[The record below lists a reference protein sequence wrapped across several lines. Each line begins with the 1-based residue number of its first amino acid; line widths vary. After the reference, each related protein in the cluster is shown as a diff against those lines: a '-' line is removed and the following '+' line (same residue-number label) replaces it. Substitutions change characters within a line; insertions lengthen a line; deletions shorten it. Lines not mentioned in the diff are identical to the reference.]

1 MKILRNKI
9 KNAPPQYQPNIIWI
23 LLLLF
28 TLSTTNLMAQTLVNK
43 DWATPSVHP
52 LVLDWYS
59 STVDASGQ
67 VINVG
72 NTTVSGQGTDIAIQK
87 VDNDGNVVW
96 QRIYNS
102 SNNQNDVG
110 IAVTTDFDDNIYICG
125 MTNVNNQQDV
135 LVVKYNRDGVF
146 QWVNQYNNAAN
157 GNDVATT
164 LKTDTWGN
172 VYVAAVSE
180 TPTTASDFLLLK
192 LNTNGVLLWQK
203 RYDYAGLFEIPAA
216 LAFDNNNN
224 VLIVGASASDFT
236 NWDYTIVKYTPEGI
250 LQNVVRNNAAGA
262 GFDQPVAAKRDPSGN
277 FYVVGKASSDGV
289 NYNIKTVKFNP
300 DLSLAWVR
308 TYDASGR
315 EDAAKD
321 LAIDD
326 DGNVVVAGYST
337 KSNGLK
343 EITLIKYN
351 TDGNTEWIHKQAAK
365 DDSGDAIAK
374 SLDIDDDGKVYFLA
388 EEKGTANSKDVV
400 AMKLNT
406 NGAVEWSQH
415 LNTSADETPTHIA
428 VDADGHI
435 LVSEIVGTVY
445 QTVRYSEYVPN
456 NAVIRDSANRAVAMQ
471 YQVIVRFN
479 ENAVNRDAVDGNIGS
494 AESVFGD
501 LEYFLQP
508 NAAQAVRTKLSG
520 QCNTITSIN
529 NACPLKLSKVFP
541 LLRTTDTT
549 TISRMGEVIPIPTFW
564 ATFVLHLPEG
574 ANLQRAMD
582 SLNTLFPTVFFCHAN
597 QIGYPTS
604 VPNDHFYNTGGLA
617 DLRPTSLYPNGHVN
631 VEPAWDIETGKEHVK
646 VGVFD
651 TGLQWQHEDFGYDG
665 VNPNSSRVV
674 DGWDF
679 DRNSFLKLLPH
690 VEGLNHGTPVA
701 GIIGAVRNNNIGIP
715 GIAGGDAQVGKKGV
729 SLYGLKIY
737 DSGGTDNNLPM
748 STIANAIVTSTI
760 EPNRIRFRPYSYGLH
775 IMNHSW
781 LVGGVR
787 PGSTPI
793 SPTNVKLLEDAVHF
807 VNRAKVTFV
816 NCRGNE
822 GRDDVGDRAYPALF
836 NDDWLICVGGT
847 GTNGLYSTSALPN
860 RNSSNTSSYGK
871 TVDIAGPTSELL
883 IDGALREGGT
893 A

>member
-1 MKILRNKI
+1 
-9 KNAPPQYQPNIIWI
+9 
-23 LLLLF
+23 
-28 TLSTTNLMAQTLVNK
+28 
-43 DWATPSVHP
+43 
-52 LVLDWYS
+52 
-59 STVDASGQ
+59 
-67 VINVG
+67 
-72 NTTVSGQGTDIAIQK
+72 
-87 VDNDGNVVW
+87 
-96 QRIYNS
+96 
-102 SNNQNDVG
+102 
-110 IAVTTDFDDNIYICG
+110 
-125 MTNVNNQQDV
+125 
-135 LVVKYNRDGVF
+135 
-146 QWVNQYNNAAN
+146 
-157 GNDVATT
+157 
-164 LKTDTWGN
+164 
-172 VYVAAVSE
+172 
-180 TPTTASDFLLLK
+180 
-192 LNTNGVLLWQK
+192 
-203 RYDYAGLFEIPAA
+203 
-216 LAFDNNNN
+216 
-224 VLIVGASASDFT
+224 
-236 NWDYTIVKYTPEGI
+236 
-250 LQNVVRNNAAGA
+250 
-262 GFDQPVAAKRDPSGN
+262 
-277 FYVVGKASSDGV
+277 
-289 NYNIKTVKFNP
+289 
-300 DLSLAWVR
+300 
-308 TYDASGR
+308 
-315 EDAAKD
+315 
-321 LAIDD
+321 
-326 DGNVVVAGYST
+326 
-337 KSNGLK
+337 
-343 EITLIKYN
+343 
-351 TDGNTEWIHKQAAK
+351 
-365 DDSGDAIAK
+365 
-374 SLDIDDDGKVYFLA
+374 
-388 EEKGTANSKDVV
+388 
-400 AMKLNT
+400 MKLNT

-893 A
+893 ARNIYSNFLGTSAATPHAAGAAALLMSYLNEPVPDYKNLAPEDVEEILQKSATDVGDEGRDDYTGFGRLNIGRALQSVRKPCWQLNHYGTSTTAFSNQITQFPSQIATLSQNYTNNDGIVFAANQPYEVVPIKIEATMNHNLPITADIHAFWARSSSSNLLKALEPQVGGLPSKLEPIEKVVIKPNTVNRNQLRIEGYIYEVRDMSNNFIGWIPKDLRPVNSFQLEYTLLIRDNRFCQDRVTTQDVITIENVTLYPNPTQGLQTLRINLAVSTQLSITLCDVTGKVLKQVFNGESTNGENDYACDFKDLPNGFYVYRIQTNEVVRYVKTVKN